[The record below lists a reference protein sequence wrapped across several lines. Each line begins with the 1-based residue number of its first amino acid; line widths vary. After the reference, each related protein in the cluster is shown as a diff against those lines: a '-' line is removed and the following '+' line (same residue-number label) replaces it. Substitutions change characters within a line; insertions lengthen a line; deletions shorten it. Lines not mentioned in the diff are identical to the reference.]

1 MTEVLFNGHAGRL
14 EGRYHQSENPSAPI
28 ALILHPHPQYGGT
41 MNNKVVY
48 TLFSCF
54 QNLGFSVLRFNF
66 RSVGRSQGNFEDGPG
81 ELSDATVALD
91 WLQSVNP
98 EARQCWIAG
107 YSFGAWIGLQLLMR
121 RPDIN
126 NFIAV
131 SPPAN
136 EKDFSF
142 LAPCPTSGLITQ
154 GCVDEIVTPSS
165 VTTLVKRLN
174 TQRNVSVDYAMI
186 EDADHMYN
194 NHLVD
199 LYKIVGNYVID
210 AMKKK
215 TPAKKRRGRRKKV
228 EMQEEQETLLL
239 GNENEDIDTDEDF
252 EDDVDNDILDDE
264 DEEESAL
271 KSQKCSVQRTA
282 FFLNKSLI
290 IAIESNLKS
299 LIGKKIC

>member
-14 EGRYHQSENPSAPI
+14 EGRYHQSEKPGAPI

-48 TLFSCF
+48 SLFSCF

-66 RSVGRSQGNFEDGPG
+66 RSVGRSQGEFEDGPG

-142 LAPCPTSGLITQ
+142 Q
-154 GCVDEIVTPSS
+154 GGADEIVNPQS
-165 VTTLVKRLN
+165 VAALAKRLN
-174 TQRNVSVDYAMI
+174 VQRNVEVDFALI
-186 EDADHMYN
+186 EEGDHMYN

-199 LYKIVGNYVID
+199 LYKIAGNYIIG
-210 AMKKK
+210 AMQKK
-215 TPAKKRRGRRKKV
+215 TPQKKRRGRRKKI
-228 EMQEEQETLLL
+228 EMQEEEPLLL
-239 GNENEDIDTDEDF
+239 EDDSEDT
-252 EDDVDNDILDDE
+252 DDVDFDG
-264 DEEESAL
+264 EE
-271 KSQKCSVQRTA
+271 
-282 FFLNKSLI
+282 
-290 IAIESNLKS
+290 
-299 LIGKKIC
+299 